1 MSDTDLLPAAVA
13 EPDRRPTRA
22 LWVIVGLLL
31 IGAVAAAVLTQ
42 DDRSPAERV
51 AAAPGA
57 VASSGSYA
65 FEITVDAEMGAAS
78 NSFELTGAV
87 DTDAQRSSAS
97 FDLGGGATRLV
108 SDGTVLYVQVPEAAR
123 ASTGGKAWAKLDLE
137 ALLPGFGGLGS
148 STDPTASFENLRQAS
163 GAEVEDLGS
172 EDVRGTS
179 TRHFRAELDL
189 TSQLDSMG
197 GAGAAALGPMR
208 EQLKAVPV
216 DVWLDGDDRIRR
228 QRTTLD
234 LGAAGFGA
242 GKVVTTVE
250 AFDYGKAVSIEVPAA
265 DEVFEGD
272 AGSLGSLFGS

>member
-1 MSDTDLLPAAVA
+1 MSDTDLLPTP
-13 EPDRRPTRA
+13 EPAHRPTRV
-22 LWVIVGLLL
+22 LWVVVGVLL
-31 IGAVAAAVLTQ
+31 IAAVAAAVLTQ

-57 VASSGSYA
+57 VASSGSYS
-65 FEITVDAEMGAAS
+65 FEITVDAEMGAVS
-78 NSFELTGAV
+78 NSFGLTGSV
-87 DTDAQRSSAS
+87 DAEAKRSSAS
-97 FDLGGGATRLV
+97 FDLGGGAMQLV
-108 SDGTVLYVQVPEAAR
+108 SDGTVLYLQVPEAAR
-123 ASTGGKAWAKLDLE
+123 ASTGGKAWAKLDVGE
-137 ALLPGFGGLGS
+137 VMQGFGGLGS

-163 GAEVEDLGS
+163 GTEVEDLGS

-179 TRHFRAELDL
+179 TRHFRTELDL

-234 LGAAGFGA
+234 LAGLGA

-250 AFDYGKAVSIEVPAA
+250 AFDYGKAVTIEVPAA

-272 AGSLGSLFGS
+272 MSSLGALFGAGS